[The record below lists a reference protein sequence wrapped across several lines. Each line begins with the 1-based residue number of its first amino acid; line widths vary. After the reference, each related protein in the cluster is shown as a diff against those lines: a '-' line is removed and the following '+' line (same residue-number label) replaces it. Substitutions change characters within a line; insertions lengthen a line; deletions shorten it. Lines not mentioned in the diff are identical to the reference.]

1 MYTMTRFPNQQED
14 ENILIFLR
22 RHWIVVFK
30 FFIIF
35 IILIVFVLILDVAT
49 YYFTNIWEGQMS
61 YPLIV
66 LGNSAYFLFVMLF
79 TFANFV
85 DYYLDVWIVTNK
97 RILNIEQKGLFS
109 RIVSE
114 KEIVRMQDVTSE
126 VHGFLA
132 TFFNFGNIYVQTA
145 GTKERFIFKQVPN
158 AAGVAQEISNLVTKT
173 REEQPQLRPV
183 YTAEKQ
189 GEIIDKEKKVS
200 IEQISKEE

>member
-1 MYTMTRFPNQQED
+1 MTRFPNQQED

-30 FFIIF
+30 FFILF
-35 IILIVFVLILDVAT
+35 VLLVVFVLVLDVAT
-49 YYFTNIWEGQMS
+49 YYFTNIWEGQIS
-61 YPLIV
+61 YSLII

-109 RIVSE
+109 RVVSE

-132 TFFNFGNIYVQTA
+132 TFFNYGNIYIQTA
-145 GTKERFIFKQVPN
+145 GTKGRFIFKQVPD
-158 AAGVAQEISNLVTKT
+158 AASVAQEISNLVTKT
-173 REEQPQLRPV
+173 RESQPQQKPV
-183 YTAEKQ
+183 YTEEK
-189 GEIIDKEKKVS
+189 ESVVLEKEKKPSV
-200 IEQISKEE
+200 EQIGKEE